1 MFIYLLLFL
10 FYCLLIF
17 IWLYLFLAVLGLRC
31 CKGFSLVMAIGGYSL
46 VAVRGLLIAVASLI
60 AEQGFWSTSSVLV
73 ARGLSS
79 STACGVFSNQ
89 GSNPCLLL
97 WQADSLPLSHQGS
110 PDIIIFLMVVFIFGS
125 TGSLLLLGLFS
136 AWRIGATLVGFS
148 LWWLLLF

>member
-1 MFIYLLLFL
+1 
-10 FYCLLIF
+10 
-17 IWLYLFLAVLGLRC
+17 
-31 CKGFSLVMAIGGYSL
+31 MAIGGYSL

-110 PDIIIFLMVVFIFGS
+110 PDIIIFLMVVFIYFWLYWVFVAARAFLRLANRGYS
-125 TGSLLLLGLFS
+125 SRLFIVVTSLVLEHGL
-136 AWRIGATLVGFS
+136 
-148 LWWLLLF
+148 